1 MSERNP
7 LISVDHVSADEGMG
21 PNLSWAVDRG
31 TRVCRLGQDSCASFK
46 MALKWINC
54 SSNILAWS
62 SLLRLTQSFLF
73 LDLVVIYGGGSCIQ
87 KMRIPKLRMRRQK
100 QLD

>member
-46 MALKWINC
+46 NG
-54 SSNILAWS
+54 
-62 SLLRLTQSFLF
+62 
-73 LDLVVIYGGGSCIQ
+73 V
-87 KMRIPKLRMRRQK
+87 KM
-100 QLD
+100 D